1 LKNIAKPKD
10 GTNEGF
16 IEEVESS
23 EEALELI
30 QNTEDDSQSV
40 ITPVEEVI
48 MAAHERRQSR
58 RFSTILTETAENI
71 SSAITSTFITL
82 TGGTSEEDI
91 R

>member
-1 LKNIAKPKD
+1 MKNIAKPKD
-10 GTNEGF
+10 DFT
-16 IEEVESS
+16 EEVESS

-30 QNTEDDSQSV
+30 QDTSKDSQST

-58 RFSTILTETAENI
+58 RFSTMLTETAENI

-82 TGGTSEEDI
+82 TGGTADEDI